1 MHFYM
6 DAKIFMLFVKYSCVP
21 VCKLVAEGK
30 VHGESKGIQYTL
42 QTTFSVVLML
52 LAYRTLEGVVVV
64 VVGGPLM
71 TCPVKTNN
79 RPGIVCSH
87 HSAV

>member
-6 DAKIFMLFVKYSCVP
+6 DAEIFMLFVKYSCVP
-21 VCKLVAEGK
+21 VCELVAEGK
-30 VHGESKGIQYTL
+30 VHGESEAIQYAR

-52 LAYRTLEGVVVV
+52 LACRTLEGA
-64 VVGGPLM
+64 LM

-79 RPGIVCSH
+79 SLGIVCSH
-87 HSAV
+87 HFAV